1 LANGSC
7 GQTGGIATD
16 CKWFR
21 TKSDTTQKNE
31 PLNMTCTA
39 VYQNSDKNAPLSD
52 YVVD

>member
-1 LANGSC
+1 MGPVAKLEISPQIVNGL
-7 GQTGGIATD
+7 GQKVIL
-16 CKWFR
+16 R
-21 TKSDTTQKNE
+21 RKNE